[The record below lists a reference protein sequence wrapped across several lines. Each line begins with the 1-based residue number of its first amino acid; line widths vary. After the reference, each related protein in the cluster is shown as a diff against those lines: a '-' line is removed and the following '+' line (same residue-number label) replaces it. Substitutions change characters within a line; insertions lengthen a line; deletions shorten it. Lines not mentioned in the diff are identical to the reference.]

1 MIEEYLKK
9 LGLSEIESQ
18 VYLACL
24 DLGETALSPILK
36 HTDLP
41 STTAYQALERLAKRN
56 LIELAAGKRRHYLP
70 TPPQNIL
77 AALRSEKNQLQE
89 SITSLEELLPQLSSR
104 YSTSLHQPLVRFF
117 RGKEIRRI
125 AEEILKEPIDTI
137 YYFSGNHR
145 LVEMIGEQFLRDWM
159 KRRVKVGVKS
169 KTLSV
174 TPYSDDIMLQNS
186 VKDLRE
192 VRFLPQS
199 KFPLSNVMI
208 YGNNVA
214 ALLSRDENLGM
225 VITSQEYAA
234 TLRGWFLELWH
245 IAKKK

>member
-1 MIEEYLKK
+1 MIDDYLKK
-9 LGLSEIESQ
+9 LGLSDVESQ

-24 DLGETALSPILK
+24 ELGETPLNPILK
-36 HTDLP
+36 KTGLP
-41 STTAYQALERLAKRN
+41 STTVYQALDRLAKRA
-56 LIELAAGKRRHYLP
+56 LVEIAIGKRRRYLP

-77 AALRSEKNQLQE
+77 AALRAEKNNLQE
-89 SITSLEELLPQLSSR
+89 TITSFEEALPLLSSR

-117 RGKEIRRI
+117 RGREVRRI

-145 LVEMIGEQFLRDWM
+145 LVEMIGEQYLRDWM

-174 TPYSDDIMLQNS
+174 TPYSDDIMLHNS
-186 VKDLRE
+186 QKDLRE

-199 KFPLSNVMI
+199 EFPLSNVMI

>member
-1 MIEEYLKK
+1 MIEEYLQK
-9 LGLSEIESQ
+9 LGLSAIEGP

-24 DLGETALSPILK
+24 DLGESQLGPILK
-36 HTDLP
+36 KTNLP
-41 STTAYQALERLAKRN
+41 STTVYQALERLAKKG
-56 LIELAAGKRRHYLP
+56 LVEIAADKRRRYLP

-77 AALRSEKNQLQE
+77 AALKSQKNDLQE
-89 SITSLEELLPQLSSR
+89 TIASFEEALPQLSSR
-104 YSTSLHQPLVRFF
+104 YSTSLEQPLVRFF

-145 LVEMIGEQFLRDWM
+145 LVEMIGEQFLRTWM
-159 KRRVKVGVKS
+159 ARRVGVGIKS

-174 TPYSDDIMLQNS
+174 TPHSDDIMLQS
-186 VKDLRE
+186 SAKELRE
-192 VRFLPQS
+192 VRFLPQG

-234 TLRGWFLELWH
+234 TMRGWFLELWRL
-245 IAKKK
+245 AKK

>member
-18 VYLACL
+18 VYLASL
-24 DLGETALSPILK
+24 ELGQSPLNPILK
-36 HTDLP
+36 KTGLP
-41 STTAYQALERLAKRN
+41 STTVYQALERLAKRG
-56 LIELAAGKRRHYLP
+56 LIEVAAGKRRRYLP

-77 AALRSEKNQLQE
+77 VALRVQKNDLQE
-89 SITSLEELLPQLSSR
+89 TITSFEEVLPQLSSR

-125 AEEILKEPIDTI
+125 AEEILEEPIDTI

-159 KRRVKVGVKS
+159 KRRAKTGIRS
-169 KTLSV
+169 RTLSV
-174 TPYSDDIMLQNS
+174 TPHSDDIMLQNS
-186 VKDLRE
+186 QKDLRE